1 MSNRDTNRNHPRFAI
16 FVRGC
21 SEKVYPLIGNRDTYA
36 QLLGTRNPLR
46 EHPRQEQEY
55 IDAARM
61 LKPFWAVGKAYQ
73 WTDIEELNP
82 LPSELHSDESEIA
95 QIVTGSDVH
104 EAEDVPIY
112 TEKLEGFMSVDE
124 SFAEPESPL
133 RNSETWGR

>member
-1 MSNRDTNRNHPRFAI
+1 
-16 FVRGC
+16 
-21 SEKVYPLIGNRDTYA
+21 
-36 QLLGTRNPLR
+36 
-46 EHPRQEQEY
+46 
-55 IDAARM
+55 M